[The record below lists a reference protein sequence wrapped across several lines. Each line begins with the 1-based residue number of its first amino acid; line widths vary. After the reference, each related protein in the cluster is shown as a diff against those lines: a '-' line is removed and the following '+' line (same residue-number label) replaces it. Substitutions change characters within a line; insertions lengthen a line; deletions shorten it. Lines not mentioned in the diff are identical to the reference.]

1 MHFKVSTWFL
11 IFCLY
16 RAYQTFNFF
25 LSRGKCAVMSVFIA
39 DLTDHMSEN
48 YFCESEVVS
57 LNYMENYT
65 HTHKKAANPSKS
77 ENVLHFVLEIF
88 DRVNYESTNQ
98 LATLS

>member
-1 MHFKVSTWFL
+1 
-11 IFCLY
+11 
-16 RAYQTFNFF
+16 
-25 LSRGKCAVMSVFIA
+25 MSVFIA
-39 DLTDHMSEN
+39 DLIDHDRKLLLWVWGGFFKLHGE
-48 YFCESEVVS
+48 
-57 LNYMENYT
+57 LHT

>member
-1 MHFKVSTWFL
+1 
-11 IFCLY
+11 
-16 RAYQTFNFF
+16 
-25 LSRGKCAVMSVFIA
+25 MSVFIA
-39 DLTDHMSEN
+39 DLIDHMSEN

-65 HTHKKAANPSKS
+65 HTQKAANPSKS

>member
-1 MHFKVSTWFL
+1 
-11 IFCLY
+11 
-16 RAYQTFNFF
+16 
-25 LSRGKCAVMSVFIA
+25 MSVFIA
-39 DLTDHMSEN
+39 DLIDHMSEN

-65 HTHKKAANPSKS
+65 HTHKSSKSIQS

-88 DRVNYESTNQ
+88 ERVNYESTNQ